1 MARTAD
7 YVVIGAGIVGVTI
20 ALELKR
26 RHPHAKI
33 LLLEKE
39 PEPGRHSSGRN
50 SGVLHSG
57 IYYPPASLKAQVCG
71 QGCREMIAYCE
82 ERGLPLNRIG
92 KVLVPVREEDGP
104 QLDLLAERGAANHVP
119 VERLSAADLKR
130 REPEARSATGEALFV
145 DITSVVSSQ
154 AVFASVLKDAADAGI
169 ELICG
174 GRLGDVDAEG
184 RSLVFGGEEIH
195 YGHAVNAAG
204 LHADTVAKKFGV
216 GRQYTLLP
224 FKGLYWKLDPSA
236 GIAINHLIYPV
247 PDLRVPFLGVH
258 TTTAIDG
265 TVYVGPTA
273 VPAFGREN
281 YRGLQGVSPG
291 GLARIGWLIAGQYAS
306 GRDGFRR
313 LAWQE
318 GRRYFRRWFAEA
330 AQSLLPRLKPE
341 HLLPCD
347 KVGIRAQMLDRTTGR
362 LVTDFVVEQGPSST
376 HVVNA
381 ISPAFTS
388 SFPLARHICD
398 AYIEPA
404 DQGMETG
411 RLVS

>member
-7 YVVIGAGIVGVTI
+7 YLIIGAGIVGLTI

-26 RHPHAKI
+26 RHPGASVI
-33 LLLEKE
+33 VLEKE

-57 IYYPPASLKAQVCG
+57 IYYPPNSLKARVCG
-71 QGCREMIAYCE
+71 QGCLEMIAYCE

-92 KVLVPVREEDGP
+92 KVLVPVRAEDGP
-104 QLDLLAERGAANHVP
+104 QLDVLEERGAANGVATQ
-119 VERLSAADLKR
+119 RLDSAQLR
-130 REPEARSATGEALFV
+130 EIEPEARSATGEALFV
-145 DITSVVSSQ
+145 PITSVVSSA
-154 AVFASVLKDAADAGI
+154 AVFASVLGDVRSAGI
-169 ELICG
+169 ELVCG
-174 GRLGDVDAEG
+174 GRLGAVDARARIVE
-184 RSLVFGGEEIH
+184 FGGERIA
-195 YGHAVNAAG
+195 YGHAINTAG
-204 LHADTVAKKFGV
+204 LHADSVAQRFGV
-216 GRQYTLLP
+216 GGHYTLLP
-224 FKGLYWKLDPSA
+224 FKGIYWKLDPSA
-236 GIAINHLIYPV
+236 GLAINHLIYPV

-265 TVYVGPTA
+265 TVYIGPTA

-281 YRGLQGVSPG
+281 YRGWQDVSPG
-291 GLARIGWLIAGQYAS
+291 ELARILALIAGQYVS

-330 AQSLLPRLKPE
+330 GRALLPRLRPE
-341 HLLPCD
+341 HLLACD
-347 KVGIRAQMLDRTTGR
+347 KVGIRAQMLDRRNGR

-376 HVVNA
+376 HVINA

-388 SFPLARHICD
+388 AFPLARHVVD
-398 AYIEPA
+398 AFVEGKPQPA
-404 DQGMETG
+404 E
-411 RLVS
+411 